1 MRRWTAVAAMVLLVL
16 EAGVSVL
23 FALVMGKAA
32 NYQHMQLAGLKTSA
46 IANGAYVGLSVQAA
60 FLLLVAVL
68 LLRLA
73 IRATSET
80 GRLTRFAVIAA
91 AVFHGILAALLLAL
105 SGVTAFL
112 VVALTLTLLV
122 LVLFI
127 PPSGSPAPATT
138 PTPPAPPVPPTA
150 PGPAAPA
157 A

>member
-1 MRRWTAVAAMVLLVL
+1 MVLLVL
-16 EAGVSVL
+16 EAGVSL
-23 FALVMGKAA
+23 LIALVMGKAA
-32 NYQHMQLAGLKTSA
+32 NYQHMRLAGLKTSA

-60 FLLLVAVL
+60 FLLLVGAL

-73 IRATSET
+73 IRPSRET
-80 GRLTRFAVIAA
+80 GRVTRFAVIAA
-91 AVFHGILAALLLAL
+91 AIFHGILAALLLAL

-127 PPSGSPAPATT
+127 PPSGSPAPVMTPNP
-138 PTPPAPPVPPTA
+138 PTPPAA